1 MNFDAEAKR
10 IANFVVARRQR
21 EHRGVVPLRDAGTAA
36 LFGNDNYVQDERTR
50 EQVRLLF
57 EAACE
62 AGIQILGFATDDVEH
77 TAWALVVRS
86 DDLDW
91 LKARLHDA
99 FFQSYHIYSGQWS
112 VDSEPL
118 SVISR

>member
-10 IANFVVARRQR
+10 IANYVHAQHA
-21 EHRGVVPLRDAGTAA
+21 EQHRGVIPLKDPGISV
-36 LFGNDNYVQDERTR
+36 LFGNDNYADDMRTR

-57 EAACE
+57 QDAYETHVD
-62 AGIQILGFATDDVEH
+62 ILGFAVDDDAG
-77 TAWALVVRS
+77 TAWSMVVRS

-99 FFQSYHIYSGQWS
+99 FFQSHGLYSATAA
-112 VDSEPL
+112 
-118 SVISR
+118 SRGAVAE

>member
-10 IANFVVARRQR
+10 IANYVRSQHAEQ
-21 EHRGVVPLRDAGTAA
+21 HRGVIPLKDPGISVV
-36 LFGNDNYVQDERTR
+36 FGNDNYADDMRTR

-57 EAACE
+57 QDAYETHVD
-62 AGIQILGFATDDVEH
+62 ILGFAGADDRGA
-77 TAWALVVRS
+77 AWSMVVRS

-99 FFQSYHIYSGQWS
+99 FFQSHGLYSAAAA
-112 VDSEPL
+112 
-118 SVISR
+118 SRGAVAE

>member
-1 MNFDAEAKR
+1 
-10 IANFVVARRQR
+10 
-21 EHRGVVPLRDAGTAA
+21 LRDAGTATV
-36 LFGNDNYVQDERTR
+36 FGNDGYAHDGRTR
-50 EQVRLLF
+50 ELVRLLF

-62 AGIQILGFATDDVEH
+62 TGIEILGFATDDVEH

-99 FFQSYHIYSGQWS
+99 FFQSYQIYSGQWS
-112 VDSEPL
+112 VDDEPL
-118 SVISR
+118 SVATR